1 MCYKKNTTH
10 THRFVKAKVAAG
22 QGPPQNSDELIN
34 KAYMRCTVCLL
45 SLIDVSKRVYTCLNK
60 KCSPNPSAGEA
71 LYWCK
76 KCKEESEHD
85 HKRERVHGSV
95 GFPFDVSEIDKDK
108 MTAEQKQ

>member
-1 MCYKKNTTH
+1 M
-10 THRFVKAKVAAG
+10 AAG